1 MAWACASTRPWRWLA
16 LRGCGASRRR
26 SDEVDGSFL
35 VQSFVR
41 EMRVLG
47 VQSARDMEADE
58 KKESEVMENAQK
70 EEEGGALAK
79 VTIPIRSTMP

>member
-1 MAWACASTRPWRWLA
+1 MVLLA
-16 LRGCGASRRR
+16 VVCPSYGRIISGASRRR
-26 SDEVDGSFL
+26 YDEVDGSFL

-58 KKESEVMENAQK
+58 KEESEAMENAQK
-70 EEEGGALAK
+70 EEEGGALAE
-79 VTIPIRSTMP
+79 VTIPIRSTTP